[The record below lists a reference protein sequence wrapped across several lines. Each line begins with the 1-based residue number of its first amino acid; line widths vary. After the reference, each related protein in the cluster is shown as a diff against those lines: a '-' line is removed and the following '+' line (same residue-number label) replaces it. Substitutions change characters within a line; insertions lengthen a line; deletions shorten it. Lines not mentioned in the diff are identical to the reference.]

1 MAEMPIVR
9 VVHTAQEI
17 VEARGRRAP
26 NYPTF
31 ESAQSFSSP
40 NTSAATVPLTH
51 DRRLPSPLPGQL
63 HRGASLP
70 QATPRPA
77 PPGCGFP
84 TRGPPPATTAAA
96 PSLVRLLLSLLGN
109 QRPTALRDP
118 RECTN
123 LDISFRYSSM
133 AVSQLYGSGL
143 AAKWSMRSLE
153 GLRPLPLWP
162 RVASSGSPDLKSN
175 YFKVPAIR
183 VSNISGRKLTVSMG
197 LNGSSPRSSIV
208 ANAATRYAEDKPDQA
223 DEPLKTN
230 PTVKSINEKLDM
242 DAHVQEEAVVPT
254 KRSAKIHDFCFG
266 IPFGGLLFAG
276 GLVGFIFSRNA
287 TAMIYGGAILALSVL
302 SLKVWRTGRS
312 SLPFILGQAA
322 FSAALLWKLLQA
334 YSLSKKVFPTGL
346 YIFFSAAMICFYS
359 YVLIS
364 GGNPPPK
371 KLAAAPP
378 S

>member
-1 MAEMPIVR
+1 
-9 VVHTAQEI
+9 
-17 VEARGRRAP
+17 
-26 NYPTF
+26 
-31 ESAQSFSSP
+31 
-40 NTSAATVPLTH
+40 
-51 DRRLPSPLPGQL
+51 
-63 HRGASLP
+63 
-70 QATPRPA
+70 
-77 PPGCGFP
+77 
-84 TRGPPPATTAAA
+84 
-96 PSLVRLLLSLLGN
+96 
-109 QRPTALRDP
+109 
-118 RECTN
+118 
-123 LDISFRYSSM
+123 M

-143 AAKWSMRSLE
+143 AAKWSVRSLE

-208 ANAATRYAEDKPDQA
+208 ADAATRYAEDKPDQA

-346 YIFFSAAMICFYS
+346 YIFLSAAMICFYS

>member
-1 MAEMPIVR
+1 
-9 VVHTAQEI
+9 
-17 VEARGRRAP
+17 
-26 NYPTF
+26 
-31 ESAQSFSSP
+31 
-40 NTSAATVPLTH
+40 
-51 DRRLPSPLPGQL
+51 
-63 HRGASLP
+63 
-70 QATPRPA
+70 
-77 PPGCGFP
+77 
-84 TRGPPPATTAAA
+84 
-96 PSLVRLLLSLLGN
+96 
-109 QRPTALRDP
+109 
-118 RECTN
+118 
-123 LDISFRYSSM
+123 M
-133 AVSQLYGSGL
+133 AVSQLYGSR
-143 AAKWSMRSLE
+143 SMRSVE
-153 GLRPLPLWP
+153 GLRPLPLRP
-162 RVASSGSPDLKSN
+162 RVASSGSPDLKSKH
-175 YFKVPAIR
+175 FKVPVIR
-183 VSNISGRKLTVSMG
+183 GSNISGRKLTVSMG

-208 ANAATRYAEDKPDQA
+208 VNAATRYAEDKPDQA

-230 PTVKSINEKLDM
+230 PTVKSIDEKLDV

-276 GLVGFIFSRNA
+276 GLLGFIFSRNA

-312 SLPFILGQAA
+312 SIPFILGQAT
-322 FSAALLWKLLQA
+322 FSAVLLWKLLQA

-346 YIFFSAAMICFYS
+346 YIFLSAAMICFYS

>member
-9 VVHTAQEI
+9 VVHLAQEI
-17 VEARGRRAP
+17 VEARERRAP
-26 NYPTF
+26 NHPTF

-63 HRGASLP
+63 HRGASPP

-77 PPGCGFP
+77 RPRLPDSWTPARYDRCRPIVGASPTLPP
-84 TRGPPPATTAAA
+84 RQPATDR
-96 PSLVRLLLSLLGN
+96 S
-109 QRPTALRDP
+109 
-118 RECTN
+118 
-123 LDISFRYSSM
+123 SSM

-162 RVASSGSPDLKSN
+162 RVASSGSPYLKSK
-175 YFKVPAIR
+175 YFEVPAIR

-197 LNGSSPRSSIV
+197 LNGSSPRGSIV

-276 GLVGFIFSRNA
+276 GLLGFIFSRNA

-322 FSAALLWKLLQA
+322 FSAVLLWKLLQA
-334 YSLSKKVFPTGL
+334 YSLCCNDLLLLLCANLRRKPTTEE
-346 YIFFSAAMICFYS
+346 A
-359 YVLIS
+359 
-364 GGNPPPK
+364 GGSSPIITI
-371 KLAAAPP
+371 
-378 S
+378 